1 MSNLFSKVAL
11 GLSLTCALAMAEGA
25 FVGFE
30 GDYSFSSKLKVKNNN
45 DSGQSIKKTQSGL
58 GIKVGYD
65 FDIARVYG
73 AYVYDFQAK
82 KPAIDD
88 EGTPFT
94 VKWNTHK
101 FLIGTD
107 YTPTVAQDFK
117 LILGGYTGYS
127 RLKIKAVLPN
137 ETEKGSSKG
146 WILGAKIGGEYSF
159 DANNAIEFGLKAD
172 RTDYA
177 KISKFELKDIK
188 ETNVG
193 LYLGYTY
200 KF

>member
-1 MSNLFSKVAL
+1 MGNLVSKVAL

-30 GDYSFSSKLKVKNNN
+30 GDYSFGSKLKVKS
-45 DSGQSIKKTQSGL
+45 DDGTEKFKKGQLGL
-58 GIKVGYD
+58 GVKAGYD

-82 KPAIDD
+82 KPAVDD
-88 EGTPFT
+88 EGDPFT

-101 FLIGTD
+101 FIVGAD

-117 LILGGYTGYS
+117 LVLGGYTGYS

-146 WILGAKIGGEYSF
+146 WILGAKIGGEYSL

-177 KISKFELKDIK
+177 KISKLEIEDIK

>member
-1 MSNLFSKVAL
+1 MSNLVSKVAL

-30 GDYSFSSKLKVKNNN
+30 GDYSFGSKLKPKNNN
-45 DSGQSIKKTQSGL
+45 GSGQSIKKNQSGL

-82 KPAIDD
+82 KSLNNED
-88 EGTPFT
+88 GTV

-101 FLIGTD
+101 FIVGAD

-127 RLKIKAVLPN
+127 KLKLNVFDTTDG
-137 ETEKGSSKG
+137 TEKGNVNG
-146 WILGAKIGGEYSF
+146 WLIGAKIGGEYSL

-177 KISKFELKDIK
+177 KISKFKLKDIK

>member
-1 MSNLFSKVAL
+1 MSNLVSKVAL

-30 GDYSFSSKLKVKNNN
+30 GDYSFGSKLKVKS
-45 DSGQSIKKTQSGL
+45 DDGTEKFKKGQLGL
-58 GIKVGYD
+58 GVKAGYD

-82 KPAIDD
+82 KPAVDD
-88 EGTPFT
+88 EGNPFT

-101 FLIGTD
+101 FIVGAD

-117 LILGGYTGYS
+117 LVLGGYTGYS

-146 WILGAKIGGEYSF
+146 WILGAKIGGEYSL
-159 DANNAIEFGLKAD
+159 DANNAIEFGFKAD
-172 RTDYA
+172 KTKYR
-177 KISKFELKDIK
+177 KIDIK

-193 LYLGYTY
+193 LYLGYNY

>member
-1 MSNLFSKVAL
+1 MSNLVSKVAL

-30 GDYSFSSKLKVKNNN
+30 GDYSFGSKLKVKNNN

-58 GIKVGYD
+58 GIKVGYN

-82 KPAIDD
+82 KSLNNED
-88 EGTPFT
+88 GTV

-101 FLIGTD
+101 FIVGAD
-107 YTPTVAQDFK
+107 YTPTVAQGFK

-127 RLKIKAVLPN
+127 KFKLNVWDTTDD
-137 ETEKGSSKG
+137 TEKGNTNG
-146 WILGAKIGGEYSF
+146 WLIGAKIGGEYSL

-177 KISKFELKDIK
+177 KIDKFDTKDIK

>member
-1 MSNLFSKVAL
+1 MSNLVSKVAL

-25 FVGFE
+25 FVSFE
-30 GDYSFSSKLKVKNNN
+30 WDYSFGSKLKVKS
-45 DSGQSIKKTQSGL
+45 DDGTEKFKKGQLGL
-58 GIKVGYD
+58 GVKAGYD

-82 KPAIDD
+82 KPAVDD
-88 EGTPFT
+88 EGDPFT

-101 FLIGTD
+101 FIVGAD

-117 LILGGYTGYS
+117 LVLGGYTGYS

-146 WILGAKIGGEYSF
+146 WILGAKIGGEYSL

-177 KISKFELKDIK
+177 KISKLEIEDIK

>member
-30 GDYSFSSKLKVKNNN
+30 GDYSFGSKLKVKSDNGTAKFKK
-45 DSGQSIKKTQSGL
+45 GQLGL
-58 GIKVGYD
+58 GVKAGYD

-82 KPAIDD
+82 KSLNNED
-88 EGTPFT
+88 GTV

-101 FLIGTD
+101 FIVGAD

-127 RLKIKAVLPN
+127 KFKLNVFDTTDG
-137 ETEKGSSKG
+137 TEKGNTNG
-146 WILGAKIGGEYSF
+146 WLIGAKIGGEYSL

-172 RTDYA
+172 RTNYA
-177 KISKFELKDIK
+177 KISKLELKDIK